1 MCLPLKL
8 IFFSKDYSRYV
19 SITLT
24 SSGSH
29 TVGPSKNSSRLISRT
44 NVRMHT
50 NVDISEIKQIEAAK
64 VMMGTMDPVTRTR
77 AVMEVEGRMAAVAA
91 WRKMMTTRAITKVT
105 VPVPATRM
113 ISTSL
118 MIFTSERYT

>member
-1 MCLPLKL
+1 
-8 IFFSKDYSRYV
+8 
-19 SITLT
+19 
-24 SSGSH
+24 
-29 TVGPSKNSSRLISRT
+29 
-44 NVRMHT
+44 MHA

-113 ISTSL
+113 ISTTL

>member
-8 IFFSKDYSRYV
+8 FFFSKDYSRYISV
-19 SITLT
+19 TLT

-44 NVRMHT
+44 NVCMHA

-64 VMMGTMDPVTRTR
+64 VMMGTMDPVTWTR

-91 WRKMMTTRAITKVT
+91 WRKMMTTRAITKAT

-113 ISTSL
+113 ILTTL